1 MVTRSHRYATA
12 ATRAATVLL
21 GLETGAPASSREYL
35 IRNVDGH
42 LQKAKKPSPRCGR
55 AGAALRRFEVRSAN
69 PRPTDHLVCA
79 IVK

>member
-1 MVTRSHRYATA
+1 MSYKDAHRYAAA

-42 LQKAKKPSPRCGR
+42 LRKAKE
-55 AGAALRRFEVRSAN
+55 ALTQMR
-69 PRPTDHLVCA
+69 
-79 IVK
+79 